1 MTYTDKTMTHE
12 RIRVILADD
21 QTITRS
27 GLKSLFENDDKITV
41 AGEASTGREAI
52 KAAVDLKPR
61 IVIMEVNLPELNG
74 MDAARQIVALN
85 QGIDIIALTMNNQ
98 RQHVAGML
106 KAGTRG
112 YLLKSCTV
120 DELRHAILTVAED
133 KTYLS
138 PSIAHTVVKD
148 YLHASS
154 TRSTDLHVT
163 PELTGREREVLQL
176 IAEGVSSREI
186 GQKLFVSEST
196 VNTHRRQIMEKL
208 NIHSIAKLTKF
219 AVQEGLTTL
228 DR

>member
-1 MTYTDKTMTHE
+1 MTQE
-12 RIRVILADD
+12 RISVILADD

-27 GLKSLFENDDKITV
+27 GLKALFEKDERIFIT
-41 AGEASTGREAI
+41 GEASTGREAL
-52 KAAVDLKPR
+52 KAAQDLRPR

-74 MDAARQIVALN
+74 VDAARQIVALN
-85 QGIDIIALTMNNQ
+85 LGIDVIALTMSTH
-98 RQHVAGML
+98 RQFVAGML
-106 KAGTRG
+106 KSGAKG
-112 YLLKSCTV
+112 YLLKSCSV
-120 DELRHAILTVAED
+120 DELRHAIVTVAED

-138 PSIAHTVVKD
+138 PLIAHTVVQD
-148 YLHASS
+148 YLHASAS
-154 TRSTDLHVT
+154 RSAVTAT

-176 IAEGVSSREI
+176 IAEGVSSRDI
-186 GQKLFVSEST
+186 GQRLFVSEST